1 MKQQFCLLILIA
13 FGSLTASAQYFPS
26 QIWHEGELTLLSGD
40 KLQGK
45 LKYNLEA
52 DVVQL
57 NTINTVQTYS
67 ARKILFFE
75 FYDQEYG
82 RYRQFYALPY
92 EGTSNYRVPRLFE
105 VLHENTLTLLCRE
118 EIVQDNLPQFGY
130 YNYYGNRMGTRQRLD
145 FNYYFLNRDGE
156 IVRYSQKKDDLYN
169 IMDNHQREVRK
180 YIKQNRLKHDR
191 QGDLVRITAYYNTL
205 LNS

>member
-1 MKQQFCLLILIA
+1 MKKYLFLLLLV
-13 FGSLTASAQYFPS
+13 GLGPRTASAQYFPS
-26 QIWHEGELTLLSGD
+26 QIWHEGELTLLDGE

-45 LKYNLEA
+45 LMYNLEA

-57 NTINTVQTYS
+57 STTNTVQTYS

-92 EGTSNYRVPRLFE
+92 EGTSNYQVPRLFE

-118 EIVQDNLPQFGY
+118 EIVQDNVPQFGY

-145 FNYYFLNRDGE
+145 FNYFFLDRNGE
-156 IVRYSQKKDDLYN
+156 IVRYSQKKDDLYD